1 MFKREH
7 HRRIHGLLKSLNG
20 SLLEQAQ
27 CYFGGGTAIV
37 LLLGEYRESLDVDF
51 LCESTEGYR
60 TLRNTIYND
69 GLSALFQSDIEQLR
83 ETRTDQYGIR
93 TVLNV
98 EGVPIK
104 FEIIKEGRI
113 SLAGAINTSLG
124 VPVLTRTDM
133 YVETLLANTDRGA
146 DVATLSRDII
156 DLSMMI
162 SEWGEIPE
170 AAWSKAQSAYGDS
183 VKRAFVQAFNRIS
196 DADYLQSCA
205 RKMAMEPL
213 FVAKVQRVVS
223 DHLRF

>member
-20 SLLEQAQ
+20 ALLEQTQ

-60 TLRNTIYND
+60 TLRNTIYSH
-69 GLSALFQSDIEQLR
+69 GLRALFQSDIEQLR

-93 TVLNV
+93 TVLKVDN
-98 EGVPIK
+98 VPIK
-104 FEIIKEGRI
+104 FEIIKEGRVG
-113 SLAGAINTSLG
+113 LTGEINTALG
-124 VPVLTRTDM
+124 VPMLARTDM
-133 YVETLLANTDRGA
+133 YVEKLLANTDRGA
-146 DVATLSRDII
+146 DAATLSRDII

-170 AAWSKAQSAYGDS
+170 AAWSKARSAYGDS
-183 VKRAFVQAFNRIS
+183 VESAFFNALNKIS
-196 DADYLQSCA
+196 GSDYLQSCA
-205 RKMAMEPL
+205 EKMGMERAV
-213 FVAKVQRVVS
+213 VAKVHSVVLN
-223 DHLRF
+223 HLGA

>member
-7 HRRIHGLLKSLNG
+7 HRRIHALLNSLNG
-20 SLLEQAQ
+20 DLLEQTQ

-60 TLRNTIYND
+60 TLRNAIYND
-69 GLSALFQSDIEQLR
+69 GLRALFQADIEQLR

-124 VPVLTRTDM
+124 VPVLKI
-133 YVETLLANTDRGA
+133 G
-146 DVATLSRDII
+146 
-156 DLSMMI
+156 
-162 SEWGEIPE
+162 
-170 AAWSKAQSAYGDS
+170 
-183 VKRAFVQAFNRIS
+183 RA
-196 DADYLQSCA
+196 SC
-205 RKMAMEPL
+205 RE
-213 FVAKVQRVVS
+213 R
-223 DHLRF
+223 